1 MWLCDFCRKGLI
13 PHNDQGRILGGFGP
27 PGHQRDAKKEK
38 WERERKRE
46 KEKEKEKERKRRKC
60 REKEEKVKE
69 VGDKKTKKN

>member
-1 MWLCDFCRKGLI
+1 MIRDISWGAL
-13 PHNDQGRILGGFGP
+13 GP

-46 KEKEKEKERKRRKC
+46 KEKEKERKRRKC

-69 VGDKKTKKN
+69 AGDKTKKN